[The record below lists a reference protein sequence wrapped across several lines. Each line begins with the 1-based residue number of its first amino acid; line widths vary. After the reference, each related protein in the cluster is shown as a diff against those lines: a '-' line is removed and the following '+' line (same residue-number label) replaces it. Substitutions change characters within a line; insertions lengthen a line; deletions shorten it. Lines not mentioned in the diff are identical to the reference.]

1 MLSRRSN
8 VFGKQSTMKLSKD
21 PFSIFPPKS
30 RNLED
35 KQKFAGF
42 GWEPYGGK
50 IKLAEYL
57 NKFDQLLMSCWGGQ
71 EDNSFSSE
79 LRGNWFKSRNN
90 S

>member
-1 MLSRRSN
+1 MLSLSSN
-8 VFGKQSTMKLSKD
+8 VFGEQSTMKLSKD

-42 GWEPYGGK
+42 GREPCGGK

-57 NKFDQLLMSCWGGQ
+57 KKIVSVD
-71 EDNSFSSE
+71 
-79 LRGNWFKSRNN
+79 
-90 S
+90 